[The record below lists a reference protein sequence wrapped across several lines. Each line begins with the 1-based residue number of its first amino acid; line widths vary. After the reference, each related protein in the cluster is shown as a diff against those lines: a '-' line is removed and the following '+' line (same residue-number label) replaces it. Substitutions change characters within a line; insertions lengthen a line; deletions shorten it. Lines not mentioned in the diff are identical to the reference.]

1 LEGSALRFLVIAWYS
16 FMPLSSLYP
25 AAGPESKSDYA
36 KMQEEN
42 MLASRELVL
51 AIESLKTGC

>member
-1 LEGSALRFLVIAWYS
+1 
-16 FMPLSSLYP
+16 MPFSSLYP